1 MKRTLSIAAAGLASL
16 IFFAKPLLAEDFIIN
31 FRDAD
36 IRALVDDISMMT
48 GRTFI
53 MDPRVRGNIT
63 VFSHQPIEEKAI
75 FDLFLSTLRVYGFTA
90 VPTSS
95 GAYKIVPDETAALD
109 GSLSKGDGAGDDVL
123 ITEIFRVNNVNALTV
138 MNTIKPIINRQG
150 RVIANRGQNY
160 ILVVEYSGN
169 LDRIRKIVQDIDR
182 DTSIKKLIT
191 LENVNAQEM
200 SDILSSMRGGPV
212 GEEEFVDTSFVAI
225 PVISSNTL
233 ILKGQKSV
241 VDELEKLAIDLD
253 QRGSSRGDIRVI
265 SLRYANA
272 SEMKPVLEN
281 VTKSIA
287 SNQPGEENQN
297 SSSGPRASIDAHL
310 QTNSLIISAGPA
322 IQKELS
328 NVIRL
333 LDAPRA
339 QVLVEAIIVEASDN
353 VSRDLGI
360 QYFLSG
366 SEGSS
371 IPFTATNFENS
382 APNILA
388 ATGALA
394 LPDDEFGAS
403 TGALA
408 QAAINSL
415 ITPSGLIGGFAG
427 QAGES
432 FFGVVFNALQND
444 VKSNILSTPFI
455 MTLDN
460 EAAELV
466 SGQQIPVTAGESL
479 GANNTVPFRTVE
491 RIDVGIK
498 LNVTPN
504 INEDGQIRMKIFQE
518 VSSVEAAVGNTLDI
532 ITNKRSIET
541 TITVGDGEVIVLGGL
556 IQEDETLNVNKVPFL
571 GDIPILG
578 RLFRSEGKSKEKRNL
593 MVFLRPTVVR
603 DSRDSHLLTKRKID
617 IAREGGISRRD
628 GSKALDG
635 VLQNLV
641 GKALEDEGGSQT
653 GPE

>member
-233 ILKGQKSV
+233 ILKGEKSV

-333 LDAPRA
+333 LDIPRA

>member
-333 LDAPRA
+333 LDIPRA